1 MGTIEV
7 TVRAT
12 DRTPLLE
19 WGVAAAL
26 HPGQTMSGDLH
37 GVFAREDGVLVAVLD
52 GVGHGEEAAAAAQI
66 AAATLERHPEES
78 VISLARRC
86 HAALVGTRGVAMSLA
101 TFNAADDTM
110 TWLAIGNVEGVL
122 VRSHSNTG
130 SAREAIVM
138 RGGVIGARLPPLQ
151 ATVVPVSR
159 DDMLV
164 FATDG
169 VRSGFVERVDPAE
182 APQRLAERLLT
193 GFAKGNDDALVLAA
207 RYLGRPASGS
217 P

>member
-1 MGTIEV
+1 MGALEV

-12 DRTPLLE
+12 DRLPILE

-26 HPGQTMSGDLH
+26 HPGQKQSGDLH
-37 GVFAREDGVLVAVLD
+37 AVLPRTDGVLVAVLD

-66 AAATLERHPEES
+66 AAATLERHREDT

-86 HAALVGTRGVAMSLA
+86 HAALAGTRGVAMSLA
-101 TFNAADDTM
+101 RFNAVDDTM

-122 VRSHSNTG
+122 VRSDPNTG
-130 SAREAIVM
+130 SAREAIIM
-138 RGGVIGARLPPLQ
+138 RGGVIGSRLPPLQ

-169 VRSGFVERVDPAE
+169 VRSGFVEKVNPADP
-182 APQRLAERLLT
+182 PQKVAERILT
-193 GFAKGNDDALVLAA
+193 SFAKGNDDALVLAA
-207 RYLGRPASGS
+207 RYLDGQTPES